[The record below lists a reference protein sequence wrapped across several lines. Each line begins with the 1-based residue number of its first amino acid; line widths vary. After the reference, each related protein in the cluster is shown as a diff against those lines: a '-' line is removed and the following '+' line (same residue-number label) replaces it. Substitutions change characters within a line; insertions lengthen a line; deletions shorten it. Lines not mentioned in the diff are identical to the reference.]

1 MKKITTGRL
10 RVSGDQA
17 APTQTI
23 DVKGKA
29 CPIPVVKTAK
39 AMREMSAGQVLEVFA
54 TDPGV
59 EPDMHAWSKQTGN
72 ELISIDQDAGVFRIL
87 LRKV

>member
-1 MKKITTGRL
+1 MSAEATTPARTL
-10 RVSGDQA
+10 
-17 APTQTI
+17 

-39 AMREMSAGQVLEVFA
+39 AMKELNPGEVLEVLA

-59 EPDMHAWSKQTGN
+59 EPDMHAWTKQTGN
-72 ELISIDQDAGVFRIL
+72 ELISVDNDAGVFRVL
-87 LRKV
+87 LRKA

>member
-1 MKKITTGRL
+1 VETP
-10 RVSGDQA
+10 V
-17 APTQTI
+17 QTI

-39 AMREMSAGQVLEVFA
+39 VMKELKAGDLLEVLA

-59 EPDMHAWSKQTGN
+59 DPDMHAWTKQTGN
-72 ELISIDQDAGVFRIL
+72 ELISIEQDAGVFRVL
-87 LRKV
+87 LRKS

>member
-1 MKKITTGRL
+1 MSAEAT
-10 RVSGDQA
+10 
-17 APTQTI
+17 APAQTV

-39 AMREMSAGQVLEVFA
+39 AMKELRSGDVLEVLA

-59 EPDMHAWSKQTGN
+59 EPDMHAWTKQTGN
-72 ELISIDQDAGVFRIL
+72 ELVSIEQNDGVFRVL
-87 LRKV
+87 LRKA

>member
-1 MKKITTGRL
+1 MSAEATTPAL
-10 RVSGDQA
+10 TV
-17 APTQTI
+17 

-39 AMREMSAGQVLEVFA
+39 AMKEMSSGQVLELLA

-59 EPDMHAWSKQTGN
+59 EPDMHAWAKQTGN
-72 ELISIDQDAGVFRIL
+72 ELISIDQDAGVFRVL
-87 LRKV
+87 LRKA

>member
-1 MKKITTGRL
+1 MTPALTL
-10 RVSGDQA
+10 
-17 APTQTI
+17 

-39 AMREMSAGQVLEVFA
+39 TMKEMRPGDILEVLA

-59 EPDMHAWSKQTGN
+59 EPDMHAWTKQTGN
-72 ELISIDQDAGVFRIL
+72 ELISIEQDAGVFRVL
-87 LRKV
+87 LRKT

>member
-1 MKKITTGRL
+1 VSADAIT
-10 RVSGDQA
+10 
-17 APTQTI
+17 PTQTL

-39 AMREMSAGQVLEVFA
+39 AMKEMSSREVLEVLA

-59 EPDMHAWSKQTGN
+59 EPDMHAWTKQTGN
-72 ELISIDQDAGVFRIL
+72 ELISIDQDAGVFRVL
-87 LRKV
+87 LRKA

>member
-1 MKKITTGRL
+1 VSADPIT
-10 RVSGDQA
+10 
-17 APTQTI
+17 PTQTI

-39 AMREMSAGQVLEVFA
+39 AMKELSSGDVLEVFA

-72 ELISIDQDAGVFRIL
+72 ALISIDQESGVFRVL
-87 LRKV
+87 LRKA

>member
-1 MKKITTGRL
+1 MSADPIT
-10 RVSGDQA
+10 
-17 APTQTI
+17 PTQTI

-39 AMREMSAGQVLEVFA
+39 AMKELSSGDVLEVFA

-72 ELISIDQDAGVFRIL
+72 QLISIDQESGVFRVL
-87 LRKV
+87 LRKS

>member
-1 MKKITTGRL
+1 MSADATT
-10 RVSGDQA
+10 
-17 APTQTI
+17 PTQTL

-39 AMREMSAGQVLEVFA
+39 LMKEMRSGEVLEVLA

-59 EPDMHAWSKQTGN
+59 EPDMQAWTKQTGN
-72 ELISIDQDAGVFRIL
+72 ELVSIEQDDGAFRVL
-87 LRKV
+87 LRKA

>member
-1 MKKITTGRL
+1 L
-10 RVSGDQA
+10 NVSGEPIT
-17 APTQTI
+17 PTQTI

-39 AMREMSAGQVLEVFA
+39 AMKELSSGDVLEVFA

-72 ELISIDQDAGVFRIL
+72 DLISIDQDSGVFRVL
-87 LRKV
+87 LRKA

>member
-1 MKKITTGRL
+1 
-10 RVSGDQA
+10 VSVDVPT
-17 APTQTI
+17 PTQTI

-39 AMREMSAGQVLEVFA
+39 AMKEMGSGDILEVFA

-72 ELISIDQDAGVFRIL
+72 ELISIEQDSGVFRVL
-87 LRKV
+87 LRKT